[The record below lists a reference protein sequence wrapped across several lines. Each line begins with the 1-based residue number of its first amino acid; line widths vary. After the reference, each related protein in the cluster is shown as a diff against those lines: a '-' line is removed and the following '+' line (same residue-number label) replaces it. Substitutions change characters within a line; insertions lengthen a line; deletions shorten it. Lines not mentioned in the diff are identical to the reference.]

1 MKEIRQAVYQVLT
14 QSEEARGNDNYLIY
28 KVFEMMGWS
37 TDLKDIANSRK
48 NRFETIRRYRQKI
61 QETNPSLQPDEFI
74 LKRRNAYEAIKREEM
89 RGL

>member
-1 MKEIRQAVYQVLT
+1 MKEIREVVYEILT

-28 KVFEMMGWS
+28 KVFQIMGWS

-61 QETNPSLQPDEFI
+61 QETNPQLQADEFVM
-74 LKRRNAYEAIKREEM
+74 KRRDAYESIKREEM